1 MALIVFLWTEMK
13 QAARWQPLKILI
25 RGFITLSATATPDA
39 LQAVL
44 EDKFYLRTG
53 KKIYKFNSF
62 LK

>member
-1 MALIVFLWTEMK
+1 MK